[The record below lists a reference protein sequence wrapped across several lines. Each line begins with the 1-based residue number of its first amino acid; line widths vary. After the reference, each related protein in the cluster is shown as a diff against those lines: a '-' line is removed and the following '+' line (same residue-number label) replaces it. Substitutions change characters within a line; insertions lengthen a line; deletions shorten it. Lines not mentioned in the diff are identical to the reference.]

1 MNNTEIKNLI
11 CKTVA
16 THMLNKYN
24 INYEEVFEE
33 VFYHLHAGLK
43 YNAVADC
50 KAADCKSDI
59 TINDFTQSQSHGL
72 FWDNEIRQKV
82 FGLPLCKNDTKKFDI
97 DCHENKFNHSENI
110 SIKTSGCN
118 NIDCGDIVRFYDRDR
133 DKNKDITIMLIR
145 YSQINNQKTIKEI
158 MEINYNEQMKNILF
172 GDVTRDVLESYVKH
186 VKDIPSGIVSDE
198 TKKDYKNKK
207 NEIQEQYK
215 MRINISPK
223 VDSKSQRRVQC
234 SITKIDE
241 LFDKYPQFILSRT
254 KEPVIRGVLISSTI
268 DSSKRI
274 RA

>member
-1 MNNTEIKNLI
+1 MNNAEIKNLI

-16 THMLNKYN
+16 TNMLNKYK

-33 VFYHLHAGLK
+33 VFYHLHAGIK
-43 YNAVADC
+43 DNAVADC
-50 KAADCKSDI
+50 KAETADI
-59 TINDFTQSQSHGL
+59 TINDFTQSQAHGL

-97 DCHENKFNHSENI
+97 ACHENKFNHSENI

-118 NIDCGDIVRFYDRDR
+118 NIDCGDIVRFYDRD
-133 DKNKDITIMLIR
+133 KNNKDITIMLIR
-145 YSQINNQKTIKEI
+145 YSQINNQKNINEI

-241 LFDKYPQFILSRT
+241 LFEKYPQFIISRT
-254 KEPVIRGVLISSTI
+254 KEPVIRGVSITSTI
-268 DSSKRI
+268 DSSKRV
-274 RA
+274 RV